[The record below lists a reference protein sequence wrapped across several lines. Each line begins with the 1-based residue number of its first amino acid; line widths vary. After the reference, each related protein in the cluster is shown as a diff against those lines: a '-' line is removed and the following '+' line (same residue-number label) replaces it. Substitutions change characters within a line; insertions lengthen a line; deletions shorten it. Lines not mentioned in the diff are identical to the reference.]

1 MPEEKPKEEEE
12 EKKDEETEK
21 EKEGEE
27 EGEEGDNK
35 EDTEVGTLFWKYKA
49 SMMDNKLCFS
59 LFGLGKEWYIYAQI
73 LAWFLKT
80 LSSVDNVGTYI

>member
-21 EKEGEE
+21 EKGEE

-59 LFGLGKEWYIYAQI
+59 LFGLGKE
-73 LAWFLKT
+73 
-80 LSSVDNVGTYI
+80 